1 MILDGF
7 EVRIDLRPVS
17 SLLPHEETIPDVL
30 DKMVAQVRRDGVQKD
45 PLIVDR
51 ESGTVL
57 DGMHRLAAFGK
68 LGLENAVCCLVD
80 YSSKGIGL
88 KRWARVYRTT
98 RADLLSQALDEL
110 GMRRIVTLS
119 DAFSLLETR
128 KTGLAYI
135 GQRGCRVAEEDMG
148 LDGAFKAI
156 RTLDEVGRS
165 LGWQRS
171 FASEDE
177 VDIAL
182 QDASNAVLLVQRL
195 NKQDVLTA
203 ARTAKL
209 FPCKTSMHFV
219 DPRPMALDFPIA
231 ELNDA
236 TPKSLSEMLKKR
248 SPMMLPPN
256 SEYEGRRYRERLL
269 LLDRR

>member
-1 MILDGF
+1 LDGY

-17 SLLPHEETIPDVL
+17 SLLPHEETIPDQL
-30 DKMVAQVRRDGVQKD
+30 EKMVVRVRRDGVQKD
-45 PLIVDR
+45 PLIVDG

-57 DGMHRLAAFGK
+57 DGMHRLAAFGR
-68 LGLENAVCCLVD
+68 LGLENIVCCLVD

-98 RADLLSQALDEL
+98 RAELLFQALDEL
-110 GMRRIVTLS
+110 GMRRAVTLS
-119 DAFSLLETR
+119 DAFGLLEARRTA
-128 KTGLAYI
+128 LAFM
-135 GQRGCRVAEEDMG
+135 GQSGCRVAEEGEG
-148 LDGAFKAI
+148 LDGAFRAV
-156 RTLDEVGRS
+156 RTLDEVGRT

-171 FASEDE
+171 FVSEDE

-182 QDASNAVLLVQRL
+182 QDPGNAVLLVQRL

-231 ELNDA
+231 ELNGA
-236 TPKSLSEMLKKR
+236 TPKSLSEMLKGR
-248 SPMMLPPN
+248 SPVMLPPN

-269 LLDRR
+269 VLDRR